1 MGDPSRLKIILA
13 CLDAPI
19 CVGDIAARTGL
30 SLSLASHHLRLLRG
44 ARILR
49 ADRRGKH
56 VFYTAQ
62 DAHVTCVLR
71 DMVAHVDEAEEHADA
86 A

>member
-1 MGDPSRLKIILA
+1 MGDPSRLKIMLA

-30 SLSLASHHLRLLRG
+30 SLLLASHHLRLLRS

-49 ADRRGKH
+49 GDRRGKR
-56 VFYTAQ
+56 VFYTATGRAP
-62 DAHVTCVLR
+62 DVRTAGHGCPR
-71 DMVAHVDEAEEHADA
+71 G
-86 A
+86 